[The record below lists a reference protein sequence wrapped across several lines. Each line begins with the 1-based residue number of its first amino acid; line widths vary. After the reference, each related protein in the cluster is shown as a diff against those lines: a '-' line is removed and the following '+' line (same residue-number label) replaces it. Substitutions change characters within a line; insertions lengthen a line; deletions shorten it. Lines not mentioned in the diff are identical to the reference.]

1 MSDKPDLILEL
12 LTDLQAGQRQFR
24 DEMHEFRRETRA
36 NFGVVFERLGSV
48 EDRLGALEDR
58 LGVVEGR
65 IGALEALVQQLAR
78 RVDGLTHDVVGLR
91 REAASLRQSLT
102 EYHGAVLGHGV
113 LISELDERL
122 SRVERHLGLVP
133 G

>member
-12 LTDLQAGQRQFR
+12 LADLQAGQRQLR

-48 EDRLGALEDR
+48 EDRLGA
-58 LGVVEGR
+58 VEGR
-65 IGALEALVQQLAR
+65 LGALEALVQQLAR